1 MSQDKLSLPG
11 EFSGTFYQTYK
22 LIPSLLISWLVFYFF
37 VYFLELQ
44 ISNEKMT
51 STNLACGQ
59 FCGTFSQSWLLWE
72 GPAMNGQVVVGGSC
86 HEWSGVQ
93 GYMQKEA
100 EWTWSAASK
109 QCDSKDFTSI
119 LGFRFLPWVSTMAS
133 LLRDCDMQSK
143 PDKPS
148 PSWVA
153 LGHDIY
159 HSDRRQRQHS
169 KIAEGERKGGS
180 VFSATSTLWTLFYE
194 SIYDS
199 YIKHVIIYL

>member
-1 MSQDKLSLPG
+1 MG
-11 EFSGTFYQTYK
+11 HA
-22 LIPSLLISWLVFYFF
+22 I
-37 VYFLELQ
+37 
-44 ISNEKMT
+44 
-51 STNLACGQ
+51 
-59 FCGTFSQSWLLWE
+59 
-72 GPAMNGQVVVGGSC
+72 NGQVFKVICRSRLSE
-86 HEWSGVQ
+86 HGVQ
-93 GYMQKEA
+93 PV
-100 EWTWSAASK
+100 SSVIPR
-109 QCDSKDFTSI
+109 TSI

-153 LGHDIY
+153 LGQDIY

-169 KIAEGERKGGS
+169 KIAEGERKGRS

-194 SIYDS
+194 SIYYS